1 MSTSLNEPS
10 KLGGNTEARRITKGA
25 AAAAL
30 AAFNAT
36 GRGYRI
42 EQSTRSQTIGYALL
56 DSPVALAA
64 WMLDHD
70 TDSYYKISRAFLGGP
85 PSGNLTRDHIL
96 DNVTLYRL
104 TGTGVSAARS
114 YWESA
119 RAQAAA
125 AGQTPPPV
133 TLPVAFSAF
142 PGEISRPRAA
152 GSRSVTRPSCTTSP
166 PGAGTSPPGKSRSCS
181 RSSCGRRSGPCAS
194 RRQEAA
200 RAVRRWFTWRAKW
213 SKPRTITPPWAP

>member
-10 KLGGNTEARRITKGA
+10 KLGGNTEARQITKGA

-30 AAFNAT
+30 AEFNAT
-36 GRGYRI
+36 GRGYLI

-70 TDSYYKISRAFLGGP
+70 TDSYYKISRAFLDGP

-96 DNVTLYRL
+96 DNVTLYWL
-104 TGTGVSAARS
+104 AGSGVSAARS

-125 AGQTPPPV
+125 GGQT
-133 TLPVAFSAF
+133 LPRSPSRSPSAPSPARS
-142 PGEISRPRAA
+142 PGTAQLGPDRLPDPHVLQQARQGRALRRLGRAA
-152 GSRSVTRPSCTTSP
+152 AVL
-166 PGAGTSPPGKSRSCS
+166 GAAAGGVPVPALARV
-181 RSSCGRRSGPCAS
+181 SGLC
-194 RRQEAA
+194 
-200 RAVRRWFTWRAKW
+200 V
-213 SKPRTITPPWAP
+213 